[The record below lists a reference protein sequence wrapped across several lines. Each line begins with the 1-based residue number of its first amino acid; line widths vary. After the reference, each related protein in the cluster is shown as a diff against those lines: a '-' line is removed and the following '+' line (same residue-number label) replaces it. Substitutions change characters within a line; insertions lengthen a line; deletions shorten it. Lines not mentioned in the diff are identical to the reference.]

1 MHTETFVFNT
11 NEYICIQKSIYSIH
25 GCTKVYSTLVDT
37 CIQTKVFKSANLYT
51 HIKFEFLNIY
61 IYELKK
67 KYMK

>member
-37 CIQTKVFKSANLYT
+37 CIQTKVYIYT
-51 HIKFEFLNIY
+51 YKVWILKY
-61 IYELKK
+61 IYELIK